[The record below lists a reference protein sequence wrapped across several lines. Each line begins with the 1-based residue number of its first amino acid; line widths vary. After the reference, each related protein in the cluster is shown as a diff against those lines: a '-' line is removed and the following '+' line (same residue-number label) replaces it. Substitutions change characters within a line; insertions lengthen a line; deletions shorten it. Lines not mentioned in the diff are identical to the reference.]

1 MSDRTQ
7 ALQPALDP
15 RILDHLGHKLRWELA
30 AAPDEALPTKLARLL
45 DRTVRAIR
53 INEAPLDPGF
63 VDELLSSLPELRAY
77 ALSLERDPV
86 RADDLVQET
95 MVRALANR
103 DRFLMGTSLRAW
115 LFTILKNHFLSMT
128 RRRRRE
134 VEDVDGSFSERLSV
148 DEDQNDKVSYGELM
162 SALQC
167 LRKDERDVLLMVGI
181 DGLSYEE
188 AASTMGCAIGTIKS
202 RVNRARRRL
211 ALHMGLTEE
220 DVIGGSRL

>member
-1 MSDRTQ
+1 M
-7 ALQPALDP
+7 
-15 RILDHLGHKLRWELA
+15 
-30 AAPDEALPTKLARLL
+30 
-45 DRTVRAIR
+45 
-53 INEAPLDPGF
+53 
-63 VDELLSSLPELRAY
+63 RAY

-95 MVRALANR
+95 MVRALANQ
-103 DRFLMGTSLRAW
+103 DKFLMETSLRAW

-128 RRRRRE
+128 AVGAGRWRTWTDRSPSGFPSTRTRMT
-134 VEDVDGSFSERLSV
+134 
-148 DEDQNDKVSYGELM
+148 KVSCGELM

-202 RVNRARRRL
+202 RVNRARHRL
-211 ALHMGLTEE
+211 AHHMGLTRGRVWSAEAASE
-220 DVIGGSRL
+220 DARIGGGQKRLGDPGRARTCDLLLRRQLLYPAELRGPETPWAGSRPPRHVNGSKDRRG